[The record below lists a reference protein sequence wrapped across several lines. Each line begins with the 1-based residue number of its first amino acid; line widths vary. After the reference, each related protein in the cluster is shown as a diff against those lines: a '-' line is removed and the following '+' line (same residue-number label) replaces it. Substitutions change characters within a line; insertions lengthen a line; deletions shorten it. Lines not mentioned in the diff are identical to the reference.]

1 MIFVLLAFLG
11 GLFIPHFARRFAKFM
26 PASPAEA
33 IFYAFYPCKSLKCK
47 QFKEKFLILRK
58 SYRWRSFMFALAA
71 AVFMVLFVWKSSS
84 FQSVWY
90 LIFVL
95 VALSLAEID
104 FRLKIL
110 PDILVVPLLILGF
123 GFNLYVGNVSMNECF
138 WAALIGYILPIVAS
152 LPFVMSKPDAMGGG
166 DVKYL
171 AAIGAWLGVQN
182 LFYAIILSCFLFII
196 YALIKKT
203 RVGAYGPALSL
214 AALVLLLFM

>member
-33 IFYAFYPCKSLKCK
+33 VFYAFYPCKSLKSK
-47 QFKEKFLILRK
+47 HTKEKFLTLRK
-58 SYRWRSFMFALAA
+58 SYRWRGFLFAFAA
-71 AVFMVLFVWKSSS
+71 AILMTLFVWKNSS
-84 FQSVWY
+84 FYSGWY

-95 VALSLAEID
+95 VALLLAEID
-104 FRLKIL
+104 SRLKIL

-152 LPFVMSKPDAMGGG
+152 LPFVLSKPDALGGG

-171 AAIGAWLGVQN
+171 SAIGAWLGVQN

-203 RVGAYGPALSL
+203 KAGAYGPALSL
-214 AALVLLLFM
+214 AALVMLLFK